1 MRGALTSVRVMPE
14 LATKALVELAAV
26 DKAAAAEP
34 PPRPTCDEVEG
45 GMLMRDV
52 QKLHSESSGVY

>member
-1 MRGALTSVRVMPE
+1 MQE
-14 LATKALVELAAV
+14 LATKALVELTAV
-26 DKAAAAEP
+26 DKVVAAEP

-52 QKLHSESSGVY
+52 QKLHSESSGGY